1 MHLQWTYNA
10 SAMGLASLLVALL
23 GACGTPTSPA
33 PPASQGS
40 EICQLVAPHTF
51 APMTMGFFQVNAV
64 VPEVR
69 ADLDWIADTLKTRR
83 CLCGEDRDGCAPEA
97 P

>member
-1 MHLQWTYNA
+1 
-10 SAMGLASLLVALL
+10 
-23 GACGTPTSPA
+23 
-33 PPASQGS
+33 
-40 EICQLVAPHTF
+40 
-51 APMTMGFFQVNAV
+51 MTLGFFEVNQV

-83 CLCGEDRDGCAPEA
+83 CLCGEDRLGCPEA